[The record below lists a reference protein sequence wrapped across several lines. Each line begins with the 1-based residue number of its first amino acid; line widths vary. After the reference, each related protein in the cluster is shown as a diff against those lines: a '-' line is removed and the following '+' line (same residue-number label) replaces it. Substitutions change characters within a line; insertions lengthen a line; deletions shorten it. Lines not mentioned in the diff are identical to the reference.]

1 MHAHGLIKQAHAGIS
16 LRCWQ
21 AGSTCRLSHEVC
33 SSPSCIVLTLSYY
46 QVLGMRQ
53 VKPIGHLE
61 GNSCSSAELLSITLY
76 CSKWWFTAS
85 PCMWSAIWWIS
96 SLCTLSYSHF
106 SVINLQL
113 VDRLL
118 YISYTNYHIFMSRW
132 QRMAA
137 GGFVSCLFVWLVC
150 RAYCLFV
157 CSCTLNKY
165 WNRLTWIYNQNMI
178 SPWKHLTESQN
189 HGIVGAGRDLWDH
202 LLQFPA
208 KAGPL
213 WNVASVLMLYSAYI
227 LQWLHCML

>member
-33 SSPSCIVLTLSYY
+33 SSPNCIVLTLSYY

-61 GNSCSSAELLSITLY
+61 GNSCSSAELLSIILY
-76 CSKWWFTAS
+76 CSKRWFTAS

-137 GGFVSCLFVWLVC
+137 GGFVSCLVGWLVC
-150 RAYCLFV
+150 RAYCLLV
-157 CSCTLNKY
+157 CLFLYFKQILKQVDMDIQSKHDLTVKTF
-165 WNRLTWIYNQNMI
+165 NRI
-178 SPWKHLTESQN
+178 TESRN
-189 HGIVGAGRDLWDH
+189 SRGW
-202 LLQFPA
+202 
-208 KAGPL
+208 KGPL
-213 WNVASVLMLYSAYI
+213 GSSTPI
-227 LQWLHCML
+227 PC